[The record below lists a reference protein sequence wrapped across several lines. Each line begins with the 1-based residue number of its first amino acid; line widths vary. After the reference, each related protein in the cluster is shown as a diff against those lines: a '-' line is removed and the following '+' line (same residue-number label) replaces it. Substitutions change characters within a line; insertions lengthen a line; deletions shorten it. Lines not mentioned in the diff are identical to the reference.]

1 MVTAKHAFIHSFIA
15 AAKKKRIKGGKAY
28 SKGPQQQHQQQQQP
42 HENARKRVLTA
53 DEDDARTI
61 EHGARSHG
69 GSRSNC
75 SSSEP
80 SITYNSGKLQEHR
93 RSNQVSISSKSA
105 ILSQASTRKTTT
117 ATTTTTTTA
126 TSRQYV
132 VLSFHEKNNS
142 NM

>member
-42 HENARKRVLTA
+42 YENARKRVLTA

-69 GSRSNC
+69 GS
-75 SSSEP
+75 SSEP
-80 SITYNSGKLQEHR
+80 SITNNSGKLQEHR
-93 RSNQVSISSKSA
+93 RSNQVSISS
-105 ILSQASTRKTTT
+105 
-117 ATTTTTTTA
+117 
-126 TSRQYV
+126 
-132 VLSFHEKNNS
+132 
-142 NM
+142 